1 MNFVSDIMF
10 RVIRRLISA
19 ESGESFSFVPS
30 KRQTFP
36 RMPGMVDFY
45 VHIPY
50 CRNHCRWCPY
60 NTRPYCDDEFPSF
73 FENLLSEVRQVISAG
88 ALLYGKSLYIGGGTP
103 TCTGR
108 FLLDFIDCLVKDFG
122 SPSTIAVETSVDELT
137 LDMIS
142 GLKAS
147 GVAQLSIGVQS
158 FNGKRLQSLGR
169 VVHQTKATDILK
181 SVAHAEFEN
190 VNVDLMHD
198 VQRHSLADLGE
209 DIHCAADNGAD
220 QITIYPLFRFFTSRG
235 VCMPQIIRRRRFYS
249 FLWNIM
255 QSNGYVPVS
264 VWSFCRPDAI
274 RKFSSVQR
282 RLFVGLGP
290 GAATSLEG
298 LFAFN
303 TFDCKAW
310 MQRISSRLPAYSL
323 EMPISANM
331 RALYDLYWDM
341 YELHLPKV
349 VSEKLIRNRL
359 LNFIAQG
366 AQFLGLCDDDE
377 TLTQRGAF
385 WIHLMQNQYVLNYI
399 NKVWSASMRTPFPN
413 MIRL

>member
-10 RVIRRLISA
+10 RVIRRVISA

-36 RMPGMVDFY
+36 RMSDMVDFY

-73 FENLLSEVRQVISAG
+73 FEKMLSEMRQVVTAG
-88 ALLYGKSLYIGGGTP
+88 ASLDGKSLYIGGGTP

-108 FLLDFIDCLVKDFG
+108 FLLDFIDCLIKDFG
-122 SPSTIAVETSVDELT
+122 NPSTVAVETSVDEMT
-137 LDMIS
+137 MDMID
-142 GLKAS
+142 GLKAV
-147 GVAQLSIGVQS
+147 GVSQLSIGVQS
-158 FNGKRLQSLGR
+158 FNDERLLSLGR
-169 VVHQTKATDILK
+169 VKHQTKATDILK
-181 SVAHAEFEN
+181 SVAHAEFDN
-190 VNVDLMHD
+190 VNVDLMYD
-198 VQRHSLADLGE
+198 VQRHTLADLDE
-209 DIHCAADNGAD
+209 DIHCAVDYGAD
-220 QITIYPLFRFFTSRG
+220 QITIYPLFRFFTRRG
-235 VCMPQIIRRRRFYS
+235 VGMPQIIRRRRFYS

-264 VWSFCRPDAI
+264 VWSFCRPNAI

-282 RLFVGLGP
+282 CKFVGLGP
-290 GAATSLEG
+290 GAATSLER

-303 TFDCKAW
+303 TFDCKSW
-310 MQRISSRLPAYSL
+310 MQRISSGMPAYSL
-323 EMPISANM
+323 EMPMSANM
-331 RALYDLYWDM
+331 RALYDLYWSL
-341 YELHLPKV
+341 YELHLPKNL
-349 VSEKLIRNRL
+349 SKALIRNRL
-359 LNFIAQG
+359 LNFVAQG
-366 AQFLGLCDDDE
+366 ARFLRLCDDE

-399 NKVWSASMRTPFPN
+399 NKVWSASMRTPYPN